1 MQKFTGIEVATKP
14 LTSAAVVVV
23 DIYPAHAPRNGSTT
37 LSTIYL
43 YYCTTFTWHEEYLQ
57 EVNNKFTHNISRFVV
72 VGPYCCLVDRE

>member
-43 YYCTTFTWHEEYLQ
+43 YYCTTFTWHEEVYR
-57 EVNNKFTHNISRFVV
+57 K
-72 VGPYCCLVDRE
+72 